1 VKILRFLLAFLL
13 LSGSYLQAQEKYFS
27 GVTTPQYGPRLTDP
41 ATKIAEQIQRDE
53 LKEILYYL
61 ASDSCKGRELGSP
74 GNDSAAEYIASR
86 FRSYQVSPP
95 PGMKD
100 HFQNVSFKWIYWKKM
115 NFKIDDFEFRNLWDY
130 VSLARDNQ
138 NLNLETEEV
147 LFLGYGIDDP
157 AYSDYKNQ
165 DVTGKVILI
174 YKGEPVGKNG
184 NSHITGKKELSAW
197 SSDIQ
202 LKLQAAHK
210 HGVKLV
216 LIVEDKFKELADAK
230 RMDILSPSVLLAKE
244 EESQRPQANSIYLSS
259 TLVSKLLGSYTK
271 KVIQARDKIKAKGKP
286 KSVLVKR
293 KISAEQVRDGNQV
306 RGRNVL
312 GYIEGTDKK
321 DEVVVVT
328 AHYDHIGM
336 KGKEVFNGADDNASG
351 TSSVILIAKALQA
364 AKTSGL
370 GPRRSVL
377 CMLVTGE
384 EKGLLGSMYYV
395 NDPVFPLENTV
406 VNINVDMVGRTDAKY
421 KDKTDYIYVIGS
433 DRLSKDLHRIH
444 EDVNLGRSGLTLDY
458 TYNSENDPN
467 RYYYRS
473 DHYNFAEKGIP
484 AIFFFSG
491 VHEDYHRITDDAD
504 KILFDKTE
512 KIARHIF
519 YLAWELANA
528 NDRLKVDQVNK

>member
-1 VKILRFLLAFLL
+1 VSKYWILSVFLFLL
-13 LSGSYLQAQEKYFS
+13 LPAIHGQEKYFS
-27 GVTTPQYGPRLTDP
+27 GVSTPAGGPRLTDP
-41 ATKIAEQIQRDE
+41 VTKIAQTIQRDE
-53 LKEILYYL
+53 LKEILQYL

-86 FRSYQVSPP
+86 FRSYGISAP

-100 HFQNVSFKWIYWKKM
+100 HFQAVSFKWVYWKKM
-115 NFKIDDFEFRNLWDY
+115 NFKIDDFEYRNLWDY
-130 VSLARDNQ
+130 ISLARDNQ
-138 NLNLETEEV
+138 NLTLETDEV

-165 DVTGKVILI
+165 DVSGKVILI
-174 YKGEPVGKNG
+174 YKGEPAGKNG
-184 NSHITGKKELSAW
+184 ISHLTGKKELSEW
-197 SSDIQ
+197 STDLT
-202 LKLQAAHK
+202 LKLRAAHRK
-210 HGVKLV
+210 GVKLV
-216 LIVEDKFKELADAK
+216 LIVEDKFKELGDAK
-230 RMDILSPSVLLAKE
+230 RMDILSPSVLLAKDE
-244 EESQRPQANSIYLSS
+244 DSRPPQANSIYLSS
-259 TLVSKLLGSYTK
+259 TLVSKLLGPYTK
-271 KVIQARDKIKAKGKP
+271 KVIQARDKIRSKGKP
-286 KSVLVKR
+286 KAVLIKR
-293 KISAEQVRDGNQV
+293 KISLEQQRDANQV
-306 RGRNVL
+306 KGRNVL
-312 GYIEGTDKK
+312 AYIEGTDKK
-321 DEVVVVT
+321 DELVVIT

-336 KGKEVFNGADDNASG
+336 RGKEVFNGADDNASG
-351 TSSVILIAKALQA
+351 TSSVIQIAKALQA
-364 AKTSGL
+364 AKEAGL

-395 NDPVFPLENTV
+395 NDPVIPLKNTM
-406 VNINVDMVGRTDAKY
+406 VNINVDMVGRTDTKY

-444 EDVNLGRSGLTLDY
+444 EEVNLGRSGLTLDY
-458 TYNSENDPN
+458 TYNSESDPN

-504 KILFDKTE
+504 KILYDKTE
-512 KIARHIF
+512 KVARHIF

-528 NDRLKVDQVNK
+528 NDRLKVDQGSR